1 VIPNDRDAIPVDRDP
16 VIVSPTGSD
25 DLKRFHRGPFGDRRP
40 IERRHV
46 HPEEYGSVGSASTAG
61 GAGSRM
67 WFYARSTIPEKRVS
81 STELILI
88 CLSFRSHRPY
98 QSKRLK
104 THSLILWLFS
114 DTSGLS
120 HQLS

>member
-1 VIPNDRDAIPVDRDP
+1 VIDVPSNGGTCI
-16 VIVSPTGSD
+16 
-25 DLKRFHRGPFGDRRP
+25 RRNTAT
-40 IERRHV
+40 
-46 HPEEYGSVGSASTAG
+46 VGSASTAG

-98 QSKRLK
+98 LSKRLK
-104 THSLILWLFS
+104 THSLILRLFS
-114 DTSGLS
+114 DTSGVSSAKLVQQDQGS
-120 HQLS
+120 RQLRVEPR